1 MKYTVRKGDVLSSIA
16 GRELGDP
23 SRWPEIWD
31 LNKSTLRSGD
41 PDLIFPGEILVLPEN
56 EPEPPTDDDAP
67 ENEIRLYVDGQIY
80 TGWISVAIK
89 RSIEEAAASFTLE
102 VVAPR
107 KTDPPPWMYLEARAK
122 CKVTI
127 GPDTVVS
134 GYIDKANPEIDATT
148 FRNTVE
154 GRDKTADVID
164 CDAQGGPEWRDAGLE
179 EIARAHCRPFG
190 VDVVSDLPDNPTIK
204 LHRLQQ
210 AETGYDSLERIA
222 REQGFL
228 ISSTPDGELWLTRSD
243 QARSVSAE
251 LELSRN
257 ILKISNPKNS
267 RDRFGEYTVKTQNG
281 AKGTA
286 TDSFFSRPRPRTIIP
301 EKGSNAAGAR
311 MRAAWHAKVTA
322 ARADSLAVTVAG
334 WRDSAGDLY
343 SVHTIIPVN
352 APEMQVAGDWQITE
366 TGFKLS
372 ASEGETT
379 ELTLRRPD
387 AFTPEPGKAVA

>member
-1 MKYTVRKGDVLSSIA
+1 M
-16 GRELGDP
+16 
-23 SRWPEIWD
+23 
-31 LNKSTLRSGD
+31 
-41 PDLIFPGEILVLPEN
+41 
-56 EPEPPTDDDAP
+56 
-67 ENEIRLYVDGQIY
+67 
-80 TGWISVAIK
+80 
-89 RSIEEAAASFTLE
+89 
-102 VVAPR
+102 
-107 KTDPPPWMYLEARAK
+107 
-122 CKVTI
+122 
-127 GPDTVVS
+127 
-134 GYIDKANPEIDATT
+134 
-148 FRNTVE
+148 
-154 GRDKTADVID
+154 
-164 CDAQGGPEWRDAGLE
+164 
-179 EIARAHCRPFG
+179 
-190 VDVVSDLPDNPTIK
+190 
-204 LHRLQQ
+204 
-210 AETGYDSLERIA
+210 
-222 REQGFL
+222 

-387 AFTPEPGKAVA
+387 AFTPEPGRGGCMKRALEKLSRNIKMTVARGIVRAIEDSGELQKLQVSILADETADDVERLQNYGFASHPLPDSTAALVFIGGLSRPGNGDCR